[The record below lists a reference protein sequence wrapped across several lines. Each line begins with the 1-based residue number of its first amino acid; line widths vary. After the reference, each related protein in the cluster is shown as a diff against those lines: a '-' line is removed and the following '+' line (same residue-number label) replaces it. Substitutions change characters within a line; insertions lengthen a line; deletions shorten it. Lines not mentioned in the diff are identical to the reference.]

1 MPPMRWRGRLPR
13 YRAPLLLLRKHNLP
27 ASLVGRQK
35 RGEQH
40 LRVLRAFE
48 STNPSSITAPAAPLP
63 SSNLA
68 EPEPIDG
75 WQAWWPS
82 PPAAERQAYKIP
94 DPPTIRRPVSPTA
107 SAPILWA
114 AFGEVGGA
122 SWSLEISAA
131 FAFAEWKPRTGSE
144 ALRQNS
150 VLAESFAV
158 AFIRPHIFEEAGI
171 TAKNW
176 EIERVTDS
184 SLWDIESLTPSF
196 RRGEFVE
203 AVLRRTR

>member
-94 DPPTIRRPVSPTA
+94 DPPTIRRPVSA
-107 SAPILWA
+107 DG
-114 AFGEVGGA
+114 FGSDPLGCLRGGR
-122 SWSLEISAA
+122 WRFLE
-131 FAFAEWKPRTGSE
+131 PR
-144 ALRQNS
+144 N
-150 VLAESFAV
+150 
-158 AFIRPHIFEEAGI
+158 
-171 TAKNW
+171 
-176 EIERVTDS
+176 
-184 SLWDIESLTPSF
+184 
-196 RRGEFVE
+196 
-203 AVLRRTR
+203 LRRLRFRGMEAEDGERGSPAEFRACRELRRRFHSPAYLRGSGDHGEKLGDRARDR